1 MGRQSM
7 YDLLTMP
14 TGIDDLPGIRGF
26 EQGFNERSDVA
37 VQAADGT
44 DLNEYFREIQQVL
57 ALRNTQR
64 HRLIDRLTFD
74 VVDTIDSVS
83 VPAQVQFE
91 EASEYGQPKGIRGGA
106 KFFRGY
112 DFKFYDLAVRYT
124 WMFLAEADRAQ
135 LENLTNMALDADSQ
149 LLFSTV
155 MKCLF
160 NPTNLVGVADNNIP
174 VTVNKFYNNDGE
186 VPPPYKNTTFLGT
199 HNHYLGSNGAT
210 VTSANLDAMA
220 DHLIHHGF
228 GVDNGTRLV
237 LMVNRVEGAVIRTF
251 RVTGGAKYDFIPSSL
266 YGGGIYLPASMGIV
280 ARPEGEVDGEVGT
293 YGPWHVVEDDWIPA
307 GYMAGIA
314 TGGTNNLM
322 NPVGLRQHKNPAY
335 QGLKIIPGQRSDYPL
350 LDSFYRRG
358 LGTGI
363 RQRGGGVMMQVVA
376 STTYTVPAAYA

>member
-91 EASEYGQPKGIRGGA
+91 EASEFGQPKGIRGGA